1 MNGGVDGQAIK
12 FCSVLS
18 LLTAPFFGSLALSE
32 IWSIAALL
40 RIVQWVGHMQSSSA
54 MSRCPGLEQF
64 EDTT

>member
-1 MNGGVDGQAIK
+1 MSEGLNFSPQGGLQRAMNGGVDGQAIK

-40 RIVQWVGHMQSSSA
+40 RIVQ
-54 MSRCPGLEQF
+54 
-64 EDTT
+64 